1 MIIDTHQHF
10 WKYDPEE
17 YSWIGPEMK
26 ALQRDFLPEDLQKTL
41 RQAGVDGVISVQAR
55 QTTGETEWLLSLAEE
70 NDFIRGIV
78 GWVPLTDP
86 AVEDLLERYADR
98 RFFKGVRHVLQDEPD
113 PDYMLRKDFNAG
125 IRKLKRYDLL
135 YEILIFER
143 HLPQTLRFVDQHP
156 GQMFVLDHIA
166 KPLIRDRILSPW
178 QENLTELARRDNI
191 FCKISGLVTEADPY
205 HWSEDQL
212 KPYLETVLEAFGP
225 ERLMFGSDWPVCL
238 TACRYEQWLD
248 IVQRFIAT
256 LSEDEQALI
265 MAENARKVYKL

>member
-248 IVQRFIAT
+248 IVQRFISI

>member
-26 ALQRDFLPEDLQKTL
+26 ALQRDFLPEYLQKTL